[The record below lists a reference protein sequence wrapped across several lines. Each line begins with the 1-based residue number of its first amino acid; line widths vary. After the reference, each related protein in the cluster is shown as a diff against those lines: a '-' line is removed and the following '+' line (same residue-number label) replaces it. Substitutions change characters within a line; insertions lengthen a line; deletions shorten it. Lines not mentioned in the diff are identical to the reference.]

1 MKNNLDQHID
11 SQLKT
16 SFDAIQKKAPE
27 YLWEQISEKMNVEDA
42 IDASMDEKVQ
52 TVHLEAPLH
61 KAPAS
66 IWDKIDDALEETT
79 PIDTI
84 LDKKVK
90 DGFSADSKA
99 APVFLWGAISN
110 ELSTPPISVDATL
123 DDKLKEGF
131 LAEEIKKTPNKVWY
145 AVSRQLNIDKTWGRI
160 SKVLDKEPVVSD
172 WSGRI
177 VRFVAAAALLLLLL
191 RTCTHEPYTIP
202 NPNLVQQINNPTQK
216 VTKSPIAT
224 LENGT
229 NPSLQKQEKET
240 AIATLSNGVN
250 SGLQKQANSKQNKT
264 PSQLLEATNT
274 TNSKHQKT
282 TNKNLIE
289 NVPTFLSKPSSERR
303 KKETTK
309 GRSSIIPPVVEDNYT
324 KNPKE
329 EPAIIAAVV
338 LTESKKGS
346 IASMV
351 DTEVR
356 DEITNGSTETTSP
369 DENST
374 QSENGKELNPV
385 LLDALALNVLTV
397 ENTVEPIQLLEEM
410 QLEKKTIQETSK
422 NLIEDKLEAGAFV
435 VVNSTMLLNNETREG
450 FDQNSLTTNHFG
462 LAANYG
468 LWVSYRILPRGALVA
483 EFSINADNRQAY
495 GTYEKGVFYIKEW
508 VMKYNRVSLAYKHD
522 LWQTNSDKLVNTKVV
537 AQAGVYMGMLREAKL
552 FYDGVLFFDKQSDY
566 HQFDFGFKVALGQEI
581 LIDKFVLG
589 YGIRSD
595 IGAANIFK
603 GNNQLN
609 SKEDQTN
616 VIHIGGYVLFGY
628 RF

>member
-11 SQLKT
+11 TKLKT
-16 SFDAIQKKAPE
+16 SFDAIQKKAPAH
-27 YLWEQISEKMNVEDA
+27 LWEQISEEMNVEDA
-42 IDASMDEKVQ
+42 MNTSLDEKVQ
-52 TVHLEAPLH
+52 TAHLEAPIQT
-61 KAPAS
+61 APAS
-66 IWDKIDDALEETT
+66 IWSKIDDALEEIT

-84 LDKKVK
+84 IDKKVK
-90 DGFSADSKA
+90 DGFLANSKA
-99 APVFLWGAISN
+99 APVFLWGAISD
-110 ELSTPPISVDATL
+110 ELNTPPVSVDAIL

-131 LAEEIKKTPNKVWY
+131 LTEEIKKTPNKVWY

-177 VRFVAAAALLLLLL
+177 LRFFAAAALLLLLL
-191 RTCTHEPYTIP
+191 KTCTHEPYTIP
-202 NPNLVQQINNPTQK
+202 NSDLVHQVNNSTKEIN
-216 VTKSPIAT
+216 KSPIAALENSTNSSLKKQEDETPTST
-224 LENGT
+224 LENDI
-229 NPSLQKQEKET
+229 NSSLPKEK
-240 AIATLSNGVN
+240 
-250 SGLQKQANSKQNKT
+250 NSKQNNS
-264 PSQLLEATNT
+264 PSKSPEARNS
-274 TNSKHQKT
+274 TNSKFPT
-282 TNKNLIE
+282 TNNKNLIGD
-289 NVPTFLSKPSSERR
+289 VPTFMPKPSSERKR
-303 KKETTK
+303 IETAK
-309 GRSSIIPPVVEDNYT
+309 GGASIISPIIEDNT
-324 KNPKE
+324 TTNSKE
-329 EPAIIAAVV
+329 EPVIIAAVV
-338 LTESKKGS
+338 PNESKSGS
-346 IASMV
+346 GTSIV
-351 DTEVR
+351 DTEVNN
-356 DEITNGSTETTSP
+356 DIINGSVETTIQDKNKTP
-369 DENST
+369 
-374 QSENGKELNPV
+374 SEIRKELNPV
-385 LLDALALNVLTV
+385 LLDALALNLLTV
-397 ENTVEPIQLLEEM
+397 TNTVEPIQLLEEIE
-410 QLEKKTIQETSK
+410 LEKQKKASK
-422 NLIEDKLEAGAFV
+422 NLIEGKLEAGAFA

-450 FDQNSLTTNHFG
+450 FDQNSLITNHFG

-468 LWVSYRILPRGALVA
+468 LWVSYRILPKGALVA

-508 VMKYNRVSLAYKHD
+508 VMKYNRFSLAYKHD
-522 LWQTNSDKLVNTKVV
+522 LWQTNSDKLINTKVV

-616 VIHIGGYVLFGY
+616 IIHLGGYVLFGY